1 MKTEAFFAPCP
12 RGLEAPLAAEMT
24 ALGATYVTATDGG
37 VGFAGPLE
45 LACHANLE
53 SRLASRFLWRV
64 AHGRYRNEDDLYALA
79 HAVEWERH
87 FNVERTLRVD
97 VAATRSPL
105 ASLEFA
111 TLKVKDAVCD
121 RFRAVTGIRPS
132 VDKQRPDARVHAFL
146 GEREA
151 TLYLDTSG
159 EALFKRGY
167 RRDADVAPLRE
178 NLAAG
183 LIALSGWTPDAP
195 LLDPMCGSGTIA
207 IEAALIAANRAP
219 GLGRTFGFQKLA
231 WYDGPAWQRIRQRA
245 HDRVRPAPATPAI
258 FASDVDPR
266 VLELCRRNLAA
277 AGVAGFVD
285 VATADVVAA
294 CRPRA
299 RGRSDRQSAVRR
311 AARIR
316 RGADGP
322 VSAAR
327 RRAEA
332 AVPRLDR
339 VSPVRRHAA
348 AEADRIEAFAAYTAV
363 QRRDRMPPLPFR
375 NRGRSAPARDRVGRR
390 RRRPSG
396 GSRRRVRRRVDRL
409 RESVHCVRS
418 HRTADPR

>member
-12 RGLEAPLAAEMT
+12 RGLEAPLAAEMA

-37 VGFAGPLE
+37 VGFAGPID

-53 SRLASRFLWRV
+53 SRLASRILWRV

-79 HAVEWERH
+79 NAVEWERH
-87 FNVERTLRVD
+87 FNAERTLRVD

-183 LIALSGWTPDAP
+183 LIALSGWTPEAP

-207 IEAALIAANRAP
+207 IEAALIAADRAP

-266 VLELCRRNLAA
+266 VVELCRRNLAA
-277 AGVAGFVD
+277 ACVAGFVD
-285 VATADVVAA
+285 VTTADVVA
-294 CRPRA
+294 
-299 RGRSDRQSAVRR
+299 R
-311 AARIR
+311 AA
-316 RGADGP
+316 P
-322 VSAAR
+322 
-327 RRAEA
+327 
-332 AVPRLDR
+332 
-339 VSPVRRHAA
+339 
-348 AEADRIEAFAAYTAV
+348 
-363 QRRDRMPPLPFR
+363 
-375 NRGRSAPARDRVGRR
+375 APAGVLVANPPYGVRLESDAALTALYPQLGDALKRR
-390 RRRPSG
+390 FPGWTAYILSG
-396 GSRRRVRRRVDRL
+396 DTRLPKLIGLKPSRRTPLFNGAIECRL
-409 RESVHCVRS
+409 YRFEIVAGRHQRA
-418 HRTADPR
+418 TK